1 MVHDNHVTLSL
12 VNPDD
17 ECHLEIIVCTSD
29 NRQRGSSTVRDID
42 CLPLHLFVFIVTN
55 PLIVL
60 LRALSS
66 NEGEVGAAVFVLQ
79 SAPLSFAYVL

>member
-1 MVHDNHVTLSL
+1 MHDNHVTLSL

-17 ECHLEIIVCTSD
+17 KCYLEIIVCTLD
-29 NRQRGSSTVRDID
+29 NQQRGSSTVRDID
-42 CLPLHLFVFIVTN
+42 CLPRDLFVFIVTN
-55 PLIVL
+55 PLIVQ